1 MIDNKQRVRIRFKN
15 KEIFRIYKLPF
26 LGILFL
32 FLQLSVLGQQKDT
45 ANKITIEILNSKNAF
60 YNKTDSG
67 EYNKFIGDVI
77 FKQGSDTLYCDS
89 AYQNTTTKNF
99 EAFSNV
105 KIIQKDG
112 TKAFSN
118 YLRYTANTK
127 EAYMQENVSLT
138 DGKNKLHCN
147 ELTYNVGTKTGVYKT
162 GGTLETDSTTVSS
175 TEGVY
180 NVQQK
185 EARFTKNVIVKDA
198 RYNIKS
204 EDLTY
209 NTDTKVIT
217 FYSKSVITNDKSI
230 LNTSNG
236 TYNSKTGIAHFT
248 GHSSLYSEE
257 HYLEGDSLYYNKIS
271 GYGYADGHV
280 ISIDTIHH
288 SKLYC
293 GHAEYFKK
301 QRVLWATI
309 KPVLEQVNGKDTI
322 YIRADTFHA
331 YPLLIPKVELIKS
344 KKKSVITIA
353 DTINKKANIDTN
365 DIVGMKQ
372 ENSKKINKKN
382 NKHSELI
389 SKKTNTIIDSTAADT
404 TAPMLFV
411 GYHHVR
417 IFSDS
422 MQGKCDSISY
432 SRADS
437 TIRLIYAPVM
447 WSHQSQILGDTMI
460 LHIDDSG
467 GLKSL
472 YVPNNAFMVSQ
483 TGPEIAKLFDQIQ
496 GKTLTAYFKDNAITK
511 MVVFPNAESIYY
523 SKDAKGAYIGE
534 TEGTSEKMKIYF
546 ENKNIKKIHFE
557 IDVHQAMTPMEKV
570 DFSAAHL
577 SRFKW
582 LIKEKPMSKQDLF
595 E

>member
-1 MIDNKQRVRIRFKN
+1 MNIKKQSVRFNLKKN
-15 KEIFRIYKLPF
+15 GILRMYKISF

-32 FLQLSVLGQQKDT
+32 FLQHSVSGQQTDT

-105 KIIQKDG
+105 KIIQKEG

-185 EARFTKNVIVKDA
+185 EARFTKNVIVKDI
-198 RYNIKS
+198 RYHIKS

-217 FYSKSVITNDKSI
+217 FYSKSVITSDKSI

-301 QRVLWATI
+301 QRILWATI

-331 YPLLIPKVELIKS
+331 YPLLKPIADIKKS
-344 KKKSVITIA
+344 KTSSGIIIA
-353 DTINKKANIDTN
+353 DTNNKK
-365 DIVGMKQ
+365 Q
-372 ENSKKINKKN
+372 
-382 NKHSELI
+382 
-389 SKKTNTIIDSTAADT
+389 
-404 TAPMLFV
+404 
-411 GYHHVR
+411 
-417 IFSDS
+417 
-422 MQGKCDSISY
+422 
-432 SRADS
+432 
-437 TIRLIYAPVM
+437 
-447 WSHQSQILGDTMI
+447 
-460 LHIDDSG
+460 
-467 GLKSL
+467 
-472 YVPNNAFMVSQ
+472 
-483 TGPEIAKLFDQIQ
+483 
-496 GKTLTAYFKDNAITK
+496 TLTALILWGQN
-511 MVVFPNAESIYY
+511 
-523 SKDAKGAYIGE
+523 
-534 TEGTSEKMKIYF
+534 
-546 ENKNIKKIHFE
+546 NKTLKK
-557 IDVHQAMTPMEKV
+557 
-570 DFSAAHL
+570 
-577 SRFKW
+577 
-582 LIKEKPMSKQDLF
+582 
-595 E
+595 